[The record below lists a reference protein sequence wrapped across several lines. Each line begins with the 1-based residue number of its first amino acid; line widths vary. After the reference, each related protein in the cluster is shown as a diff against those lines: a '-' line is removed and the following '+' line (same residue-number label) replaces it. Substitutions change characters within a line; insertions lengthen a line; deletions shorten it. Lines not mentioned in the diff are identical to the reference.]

1 MGRLKTGRK
10 TTENRQKLPKTVRKT
25 TETGTNFYK
34 KRAGGGSKAFY
45 KNYKKTDVLVHD
57 DVPKDTRSSLQSPL
71 SKTKPNHISETI
83 VSNTA
88 IFSDSAKP
96 NILSLWTFEKYVELW
111 KTPILDHVG
120 LLKWYNS
127 QTQTCEK
134 AAVLFEMSSVNNF
147 YNIVFFNWV
156 IFDCL
161 STICSKG
168 TVFGLH
174 PKTR

>member
-1 MGRLKTGRK
+1 MLSWEIHLHILPSWNFWQFGHKIFFDK
-10 TTENRQKLPKTVRKT
+10 FWQFWKLILQISIIFD
-25 TETGTNFYK
+25 NFFYK
-34 KRAGGGSKAFY
+34 LA
-45 KNYKKTDVLVHD
+45 
-57 DVPKDTRSSLQSPL
+57 KDTRSSLQSPL

-174 PKTR
+174 P